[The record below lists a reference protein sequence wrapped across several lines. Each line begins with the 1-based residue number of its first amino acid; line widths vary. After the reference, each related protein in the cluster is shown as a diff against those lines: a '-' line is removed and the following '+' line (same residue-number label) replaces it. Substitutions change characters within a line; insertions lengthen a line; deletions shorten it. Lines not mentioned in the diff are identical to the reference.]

1 MTPVTTP
8 QTRPLALSVLD
19 LIPVR
24 SGQTSAD
31 AIAASVALVQTADA
45 LGYTRYWVAEH
56 HNMQA
61 VASTNPPVLMG
72 ILAARTERIRVGS
85 GGIMLPNHSP
95 LVIAEQLAILEA
107 AFPGRIDLGLGRAPG
122 SDPVISSY
130 LRSSGAVSDV
140 DAFERNVADIQ
151 ALLHP
156 DGASLRLTSGQDY
169 VLRATAAATGSPLV
183 WMLGS
188 SSFSA
193 HLAARRGMPY
203 VFANHFS
210 GEGTTEALD
219 LYRTEFT
226 PSDELAAPRTF
237 LTVNVSVADTAA
249 EARALALPQL
259 QLMAR
264 LRTGAPMGAL
274 LTVEEAAVADVTN
287 AQSDIIEQ
295 MARGWVIDTP
305 ATAATRLRSLAD
317 RVGVD
322 EIMVVPGGSEHAGD
336 DVSTAPAR
344 VRTLELLAAELLVVQ
359 EGPAAQ

>member
-1 MTPVTTP
+1 MTPVKTH
-8 QTRPLALSVLD
+8 QNRPLALSVLD

-24 SGQTSAD
+24 SGQTSGNAL
-31 AIAASVALVQTADA
+31 AASVALAQMADR
-45 LGYTRYWVAEH
+45 LGFTRYWVAEH

-95 LVIAEQLAILEA
+95 LVIAEQLGILEA
-107 AFPGRIDLGLGRAPG
+107 AFPGRIDVGFGRAPG

-140 DAFERNVADIQ
+140 DAFEHNVADIG

-156 DGASLRLTSGQDY
+156 DGAALRLTSGQDY
-169 VLRATAAATGSPLV
+169 VLRATPAATGSAVV

-193 HLAARRGMPY
+193 HLAARLGLPY

-210 GEGTTEALD
+210 GDGTTDALN

-226 PSDELAAPRTF
+226 PSENLAAPRTF
-237 LTVNVSVADTAA
+237 LTVNVSVADTA
-249 EARALALPQL
+249 EEALALATPQL

-274 LTVEEAAVADVTN
+274 LTVEQAAVADVTG
-287 AQSDIIEQ
+287 AQAEIIEQ
-295 MARGWVIDTP
+295 MVRGWVIDTP
-305 ATAATRLRSLAD
+305 AGAATRLHALAD
-317 RVGVD
+317 RFGVD
-322 EIMVVPGGSEHAGD
+322 EIMVVPGASEHSHD
-336 DVSTAPAR
+336 DLDTAPAR
-344 VRTLELLAAELLVVQ
+344 VRALELLAAEVLA
-359 EGPAAQ
+359 G